1 MPSTLNP
8 SEVMDV
14 VLIIAAIPILMGV
27 LGRMP
32 HRRNRGFWTGYLLL
46 LAASIATIVEGYL
59 LPDLVNALEHV
70 LYALSG
76 TAFAFALW
84 PSSGHSVSRSA

>member
-1 MPSTLNP
+1 MPSMLNP

-14 VLIIAAIPILMGV
+14 VLIVAAIPILMGV

-32 HRRNRGFWTGYLLL
+32 HRMNRGFWAGYLLL
-46 LAASIATIVEGYL
+46 LGASVATILEGFL
-59 LPDLVNALEHV
+59 LPELVNALEHI

-76 TAFAFALW
+76 AAFALALW
-84 PSSGHSVSRSA
+84 PIRGRDVGQSA